1 MKITKALSLLLVFFL
16 NSCQKKNPED
26 FNSDPTR
33 YTEYV
38 SSFSSGFV
46 PAKSDFRVEL
56 TSNVGNWKP
65 NQELD
70 SDLFDISPSVKGK
83 VFALS
88 ANTIAFIPSEKLEQ
102 NTMYYVSLD
111 LAKIYSKIPNELQ
124 AFNFTVKT
132 FKQDFLVETKDLQSY
147 SENYYYLNGNLKSA
161 DELSLVEA
169 QKIIFA
175 NYKDKKLKI
184 KIDKSASSP
193 TNYKFI
199 VDSIPRTNQPEILA
213 LNWNGDAID
222 QDVEGKLE
230 YKIPAKG
237 EFKVLNI
244 AIPDA
249 NNQTVTINFSE
260 PLKRD
265 QDFKGLV
272 SVENTTNLKYATMG
286 NVLKVFF
293 DNTNNTISK
302 VSNKI
307 ATVSE
312 NTTVLTDSVASYYD
326 ISAEENYNNQNTI
339 LNAVA
344 DAFSGTKLIE
354 VFEGIQSLYNNRL
367 EKNYAEKLTFDAIK
381 PGIKLVKSGTIL
393 PSSNNLKLNFEVANL
408 NAVDVKV
415 YKIYKNNIL
424 QFLQNNQLS
433 GTENLRQVSQAIA
446 KTTIQL
452 KQNNLID
459 YTKWNVYAL
468 DISKLIEPEPG
479 AIYRVEFSFKKKYSL
494 YNCSGKADKE
504 EYPTETEEELAENDI
519 NYSNNDYN
527 YYYENDYEWRAT
539 QNPCDSYYYYNTNL
553 GTNIL
558 ASDLGV
564 IAKRGLDKSLLIAVS
579 DIVTTK
585 PIAGATVELY
595 NYQQQKIASSI
606 TDSSGLTE
614 FELDK
619 YAYFAIVKQG
629 KSTTYLKLDDELSLS
644 ISNFDVSGE
653 TLQKGLKGFMYGE
666 RGVYRPGDSIYT
678 AFILND
684 NANPLPAN
692 HPIKFRL
699 TNPSGKVYF
708 ENVKQKSDLNHY
720 VFKVAT
726 TQDAPTGNWEA
737 MISVG
742 GARFYKSV
750 KIETI
755 KPNRLKIKNSFN
767 ASLLSANQ
775 NNTNTIQAL
784 WLHGAIAK
792 NLKAEVQAKFTQQI
806 TAFNGYSNYIFDDP
820 TRKFS
825 TEEITLFSGKLNEN
839 GQANVSIN
847 PNIQSKS
854 PGLLKAAFITKV
866 YENGGDFST
875 DVATTTYSP
884 YTTYVGLQTPKPNRY
899 GLLETDKNYTFPIA
913 TVNAYGK
920 PAATSNLEVKVYR
933 LESRWWWD
941 SSNDNLSN
949 YSSTTYTSAYKSF
962 KVSTNSSGKANVTF
976 SVKDVDWGNYLV
988 RVIDTKSGHATGT
1001 TLYFDSPYWSSKAEA
1016 DGQSAVTLR
1025 FTTDKT
1031 KYQVGENAQ
1040 IFFPSSQGGRA
1051 LISVENGTKVLKSIW
1066 ANTKDGETQV
1076 SIPITEEMAPNVYF
1090 NITLL
1095 QPHANT
1101 VNDSPIRMYGVVPI
1115 EVVNKNTIL
1124 QPQIIMPE
1132 TVRPET
1138 SVNVKVSEKTGKSM
1152 TYTIAVVEDG
1162 LLDLTR
1168 FKTPNAWDSFY
1179 AKEALGVR
1187 TWDVY
1192 NDVIGAYGG
1201 KINQVFSIGGDADA
1215 GGATA
1220 KKANRFKPVVLYY
1233 GPFELKSGEQ
1243 KNHNLKIPKYI
1254 GSVRTMV
1261 VAANAKENA
1270 YGMAEK
1276 TTSVKSPLMVL
1287 ASLPRKISPSEKV
1300 TIPVTI
1306 FATDKNIK
1314 NVSIQIKT
1322 NSKIKIL
1329 GSANQTVN
1337 FSSPDEK
1344 MAYFNLA
1351 VGNATGIG
1359 TIDVIATSG
1368 KEKSVYSVEIDVTNP
1383 NPETTLFEDAIIG
1396 GNASKTIHWNTFGV
1410 AGSNSSKIEISSIPT
1425 VDFGRRLR
1433 YLIQYPH
1440 GCVEQTTSSAFP
1452 QLFLADVVD
1461 VDKSTK
1467 ESIQRNVTATI
1478 NKLGNFQLSNGGL
1491 SYWPGNNE
1499 ADDWGTSY
1507 AGHFMVEAEK
1517 KGYVLPISFKAKWIS
1532 YQSKSAKQWRFE
1544 KRYQNDLA
1552 QAYRL
1557 YTLALVGSPDV
1568 SSMNRL
1574 RETNGISNESKL
1586 RLAAAYALIKQKS
1599 AGLSL
1604 LSKSQIDESY
1614 NDNYYYYY
1622 GSEDRNRAMTLETL
1636 LLLGQKEKAFRIAK
1650 DLAKNLSSNQ
1660 WMSTQTTAFGL
1671 YAMAQFAK
1679 SNGSTGISVQYTV
1692 NGKSVSVT
1700 SNKAIAQRNL
1710 IIQNGKNGVTIK
1722 NNKNNTLFVRVLN
1735 TGILPVGEEQ
1745 VVQKDVR
1752 VSVQFVDRNG
1762 AKASVSKIAQGT
1774 EFIASVVITNLR
1786 NERMENIALTQILP
1800 SGFEIVNT
1808 RFTDYGDA
1816 TNNNAN
1822 YIDIRD
1828 DRSNYYFDLS
1838 ANETRRFKIVV
1849 NASYLGS
1856 YYFPGIQCEAMY
1868 DNGFMARTKGQWVE
1882 IVR

>member
-1 MKITKALSLLLVFFL
+1 MKIKSFFAILFCLVLF
-16 NSCQKKNPED
+16 NSCKKKSAAD
-26 FNSDPTR
+26 FNSDPTQ

-38 SSFSSGFV
+38 SGFSSGFV

-56 TSNVGNWKP
+56 TSNVSNWKP

-70 SDLFDISPSVKGK
+70 ADLFAISPSIKGK
-83 VFALS
+83 VIALS
-88 ANTIAFIPSEKLEQ
+88 ANTVAFIPSEKLEQ
-102 NTMYYVSLD
+102 NTMYYISLN
-111 LAKIYSKIPNELQ
+111 LNKIYSKIPNELQ
-124 AFNFTVKT
+124 AFKFTVKT
-132 FKQDFLVETKDLQSY
+132 FKQDFLVSIQDLQSY
-147 SENYYYLNGNLKSA
+147 SRDYYYLHGTLKSA
-161 DELSLVEA
+161 DAITLDQA
-169 QKIIFA
+169 KKIILA
-175 NYKDKKLKI
+175 EYQRENLKI
-184 KIDKSASSP
+184 KMDKSASSA
-193 TNYKFI
+193 TNYPFI
-199 VDSIPRTNQPEILA
+199 VDSIPRTNQAEILD
-213 LNWNGDAID
+213 LKWDGDAINVD
-222 QDVEGKLE
+222 SEGKIE

-237 EFKVLNI
+237 EFKVLEVS
-244 AIPDA
+244 IPDA
-249 NNQTVTINFSE
+249 NNQSITINFSE

-265 QDFKGLV
+265 QDFNGLV
-272 SVENTTNLKYATMG
+272 SVENTSNLKYATMG

-293 DNTNNTISK
+293 DNANLPKRKTESTTGINS
-302 VSNKI
+302 
-307 ATVSE
+307 ATVA
-312 NTTVLTDSVASYYD
+312 LDSASV
-326 ISAEENYNNQNTI
+326 NYQELEDNYTEQSTES
-339 LNAVA
+339 NAFA
-344 DAFSGTKLIE
+344 DAFSGTKLVE
-354 VFEGIQSLYNNRL
+354 VFEGIQSLYANRL

-381 PGIKLVKSGTIL
+381 PGIKLVRSGTIL
-393 PSSNNLKLNFEVANL
+393 PSSNNLKINFEAANL

-415 YKIYKNNIL
+415 YKIYKDNIL
-424 QFLQNNQLS
+424 QFLQNNQLN

-446 KTTIQL
+446 KTTIEL

-468 DISKLIEPEPG
+468 DVSKLIAPEPG
-479 AIYRVEFSFKKKYSL
+479 AIYRVEFSFKKNYSL
-494 YNCSGKADKE
+494 YKCSSQSLNNEYDSERDE
-504 EYPTETEEELAENDI
+504 EVAENDI
-519 NYSNNDYN
+519 NYSNNSYN

-564 IAKRGLDKSLLIAVS
+564 IAKRGLDKSFVIAVS

-595 NYQQQKIASSI
+595 DYQQQKIASSI
-606 TDSSGLTE
+606 TDSSGLTA
-614 FELDK
+614 FELDT

-644 ISNFDVSGE
+644 ISNFDVAGE
-653 TLQKGLKGFMYGE
+653 TLQKGLKGFVYGE

-684 NANPLPAN
+684 NSNLLPAN

-708 ENVKQKSDLNHY
+708 ENVKRKSDLNHY

-755 KPNRLKIKNSFN
+755 KPNRLKIKNTFN
-767 ASLLSANQ
+767 TKLLSANQ

-792 NLKAEVQAKFTQQI
+792 NLKAEIQAKFAQQV
-806 TAFNGYSNYIFDDP
+806 TTFKGYSNYIFDDP
-820 TRKFS
+820 TRNFS
-825 TEEITLFSGKLNEN
+825 TEEITLFSGKLNQN
-839 GQANVSIN
+839 GQANVPIN

-854 PGLLKAAFITKV
+854 PGLLKASFITKV

-875 DVATTTYSP
+875 DVATTMYSP
-884 YTTYVGLQTPKPNRY
+884 YATYVGLQTPKPNRY
-899 GLLETDKNYTFPIA
+899 GLLETNTNYNFPIA
-913 TVNAYGK
+913 TVNQYGK
-920 PAATSNLEVKVYR
+920 PVQTSDLDVRIYR

-941 SSNDNLSN
+941 ASNNNLSN
-949 YSSTTYTSAYKSF
+949 YSSTTYTSAYKSY
-962 KVSTNSSGKANVTF
+962 KISTNSAGKSSVTF
-976 SVKDVDWGNYLV
+976 SINEVDWGNYLI

-1001 TLYFDSPYWSSKAEA
+1001 TVYFDSPYWSSKAESV
-1016 DGQSAVTLR
+1016 DGQSAITLR
-1025 FTTDKT
+1025 FSTDKT
-1031 KYQVGENAQ
+1031 KYEVGENAQ
-1040 IFFPSSQGGRA
+1040 IYFPSSKGGRA
-1051 LISVENGTKVLKSIW
+1051 LISVENGTKVLKTIW
-1066 ANTKDGETQV
+1066 ANTKEVETQV

-1101 VNDSPIRMYGVVPI
+1101 KNDSPIRMYGVVPI
-1115 EVVNKNTIL
+1115 EVINKNTIL
-1124 QPQIIMPE
+1124 QPQINMPVS
-1132 TVRPET
+1132 VRPET

-1152 TYTIAVVEDG
+1152 TYTLAVVEDG

-1201 KINQVFSIGGDADA
+1201 KINQVFSIGGDADL

-1243 KNHNLKIPKYI
+1243 KSHNLKIPKYI

-1276 TTSVKSPLMVL
+1276 TTTVKSPLMVL

-1306 FATDKNIK
+1306 FATNKNIK

-1322 NSKIKIL
+1322 NSKIQIL
-1329 GSANQTVN
+1329 GNSSQTIN
-1337 FSSPDEK
+1337 LSSPDEK
-1344 MAYFNLA
+1344 MAYFNLS
-1351 VGNATGIG
+1351 VGSATGIG
-1359 TIDVIATSG
+1359 KIEVIATSG
-1368 KEKSVYSVEIDVTNP
+1368 KEKSVYSVEIEVTNP
-1383 NPETTLFEDAIIG
+1383 NPETTLFEDAMVK
-1396 GNASKTIHWNTFGV
+1396 GNSSKTINWTTFGV
-1410 AGSNSSKIEISSIPT
+1410 LGSNSSKIEISSVPT
-1425 VDFGRRLR
+1425 IDFGRRLL

-1440 GCVEQTTSSAFP
+1440 GCVEQSTSSAFP

-1461 VDKSTK
+1461 VDNSTK
-1467 ESIQRNVTATI
+1467 ESIQRNVTATVI
-1478 NKLGNFQLSNGGL
+1478 KLANFQLANGGL
-1491 SYWPGNNE
+1491 SYWPGNEE

-1532 YQSKSAKQWRFE
+1532 YQNKSAKQWRFQ
-1544 KRYQNDLA
+1544 KKLQNDLA

-1574 RETNGISNESKL
+1574 RETKDISNESKL
-1586 RLAAAYALIKQKS
+1586 RLAAAYAIIKQKN

-1604 LSKSQIDESY
+1604 LSKSQIDETY
-1614 NDNYYYYY
+1614 DNNSYYYY
-1622 GSEDRNRAMTLETL
+1622 GSADRNRAMTLETL
-1636 LLLGQKEKAFRIAK
+1636 ILLGQKEKAFRVAK
-1650 DLAKNLSSNQ
+1650 DLAKNLSSKQ

-1679 SNGSTGISVQYTV
+1679 SNGATGISVQYSL
-1692 NGKSVSVT
+1692 NGKSVSIT

-1710 IIQNGKNGVTIK
+1710 TIQAGKNGLIIK

-1735 TGILPVGEEQ
+1735 TGILPVGQEQ
-1745 VVQKDVR
+1745 IVQKDVR
-1752 VSVQFVDRNG
+1752 ASVRFLDRNG
-1762 AKASVSKIAQGT
+1762 AKVSLSKVTQGT
-1774 EFIASVVITNLR
+1774 EFIAEVALTNMR

-1800 SGFEIVNT
+1800 SGFEIVNM
-1808 RFTDYGDA
+1808 RYTDYGSSA
-1816 TNNNAN
+1816 SNNAN

-1828 DRSNYYFDLS
+1828 DRANYYFGFN
-1838 ANETRRFKIVV
+1838 ANETRKFKMVV
-1849 NASYLGS
+1849 NASYLGT
-1856 YYFPGIQCEAMY
+1856 YYFPGMQCEAMY
-1868 DNGFMARTKGQWVE
+1868 DNSFTARTKGQWVE